1 MNPKSPV
8 SKVPI
13 DKHIKILEELLKLPE
28 NKECADCRSKAPRWA
43 SINLGIFI
51 CLQCS
56 GIHRSLGVH
65 ISKVRSTTLDTWLPE
80 QVAFM
85 QSMGNRK
92 SNAYWE
98 AELPLHYDSNRIE
111 NFTQAKYVEKRWIP
125 RDCKVKPPA
134 SSTPARL
141 PSSRST
147 RRYGGIAE
155 WTNNQHLCKS
165 RSDSSTAE
173 RDRESSSPSSVE
185 DCKIERQHQQQD
197 NKKENCQP
205 SMNQSHSVLKCANGK
220 PSKEP
225 AQVVPRILPN
235 GNLWKSEQESLKIK
249 SSTANSMT
257 AVPSSDVDYAS
268 EHLITLCMDDSF
280 DDDSSSGTSAWVH
293 FDSDEELSTSEATIV
308 PKLAVESASIHE
320 AKFALKS
327 SASKVSPEPT
337 IKDVQTATVPSTN
350 GHFGEHQKYVSN
362 NNQSLS
368 FKPNMVSSPSIH
380 LQRLAMLAEGV
391 YSTDAP
397 KSAGGIHHQLNTKG
411 GSVERTIGT
420 QMPIQ
425 NFQPGKFES
434 SSARYTMPSSYAPAI
449 LMKSASTT
457 PARRPP
463 AALPVSGYDYDFS
476 FLTQGMFR
484 K

>member
-1 MNPKSPV
+1 MFWRRKRSAMNPKSPV

-165 RSDSSTAE
+165 RNDSSTAE

-327 SASKVSPEPT
+327 SASK
-337 IKDVQTATVPSTN
+337 
-350 GHFGEHQKYVSN
+350 
-362 NNQSLS
+362 
-368 FKPNMVSSPSIH
+368 PNMVSSPSIH